1 MFTGIIESTGKI
13 ESISKE
19 QENTI
24 IWISSPISDELKID
38 QSVSH
43 NGACLTV
50 DLVKPGHH
58 RVTAVSET
66 LVKTNLGQWRV
77 ADEVNLERSM
87 QMNGRLDGH
96 IVQVHVYTI
105 AECLSV
111 DEKGGSWLYRFKF
124 PYAFASLV
132 IEKGSICVNGIS
144 LTLFDIT
151 NDAFSVAIIPYT
163 FHHTNMRHVRSN
175 QVVNLEFDMIGKYI
189 NRIQN
194 LSKPS

>member
-19 QENTI
+19 QENAI
-24 IWISSPISDELKID
+24 IWISSPISDELRID

-50 DLVKPGHH
+50 DLVKPGQH

-66 LVKTNLGQWRV
+66 LVKTNLGQWHV
-77 ADEVNLERSM
+77 ADEVNLARSM

-96 IVQVHVYTI
+96 IVQGHVDTI

-111 DEKGGSWLYRFKF
+111 EEKGGSWLYRFKF
-124 PYAFASLV
+124 PSAFASLV
-132 IEKGSICVNGIS
+132 IEKGSICINGIS
-144 LTLFDIT
+144 LTLFDIS

-163 FHHTNMRHVRSN
+163 YNYTNLKFIRHGDT
-175 QVVNLEFDMIGKYI
+175 VNIEYDMIGKYI
-189 NRIQN
+189 NRIYGLN
-194 LSKPS
+194 ED

>member
-19 QENTI
+19 QGNTVF
-24 IWISSPISDELKID
+24 WISSPISDQLKID

-50 DLVKPGHH
+50 DLVRPGHH

-66 LVKTNLGQWRV
+66 LVKTNLGHWHM

-96 IVQVHVYTI
+96 IVQGHVDTI

-111 DEKGGSWLYRFKF
+111 EETGGSWLYRFKF
-124 PYAFASLV
+124 PSAFASLV
-132 IEKGSICVNGIS
+132 IEKGSICINGIS
-144 LTLFDIT
+144 LTLFDIS

-163 FHHTNMRHVRSN
+163 YHHTNMKFIRHGDT
-175 QVVNLEFDMIGKYI
+175 VNIEYDMIGKYI
-189 NRIQN
+189 NRIYG
-194 LSKPS
+194 LKED

>member
-13 ESISKE
+13 ESINRE
-19 QENTI
+19 QENTVF
-24 IWISSPISDELKID
+24 WISSPISDQLKID

-50 DLVKPGHH
+50 DQVRPGHH

-66 LVKTNLGQWRV
+66 LVKTNLGVWRM

-96 IVQVHVYTI
+96 IVQGHIDTI

-111 DEKGGSWLYRFKF
+111 EEKGGSWLYRFKF
-124 PYAFASLV
+124 PFAFASLI
-132 IEKGSICVNGIS
+132 IEKGSICINGIS
-144 LTLFDIT
+144 LTLFDISDNT
-151 NDAFSVAIIPYT
+151 FSVAIIPYT
-163 FHHTNMRHVRSN
+163 YHHTNLKFIGN
-175 QVVNLEFDMIGKYI
+175 GDTVNLEYDMIGKYI
-189 NRIQN
+189 NRIYRLN
-194 LSKPS
+194 GD